1 MKANRLTREEFWMG
15 TEAKKAT
22 RRERGSGRRGG
33 GLSLAESAYRRI
45 KEEILRNAFPSGE
58 FISINDL
65 TRVLDGMGRTPVRE
79 AVQRLHDERLLTVVP
94 RKGIIVP
101 EFDIKRMMDQ
111 LELRHVLERFA
122 FVKAVG
128 SIDETRFRELDEV
141 LGDMEAVEV
150 KSSLQLARLNMAF
163 HAKIAEAAGNAEL
176 MEILSRIY
184 DHHIRIYTYFLADPD
199 RTEAT
204 QHEHRRILAALRGG
218 DRREIEMSVD
228 GHFDSTRRLLL
239 DSILR

>member
-1 MKANRLTREEFWMG
+1 MG
-15 TEAKKAT
+15 PEAKKAT
-22 RRERGSGRRGG
+22 RRGRGRGRPGV

-101 EFDIKRMMDQ
+101 EFDIKKMMDQ

-122 FVKAVG
+122 FVKAAG
-128 SIDETRFRELDEV
+128 NIDEARFRELDEM
-141 LGDMEAVEV
+141 LRDMEAAEV
-150 KSSLQLARLNMAF
+150 MSSLQLARLNVAF
-163 HAKIAEAAGNAEL
+163 HTKIAEAAGNAEL

-184 DHHIRIYTYFLADPD
+184 DHHIRIYTYFLADPG

-204 QHEHRRILAALRGG
+204 QQEHRRILAALGSG
-218 DRREIEMSVD
+218 DRRKIELSVD

-239 DSILR
+239 DSILK